1 MPAIPAGEAISFLKD
16 TRGALTWTVRE
27 MVDSLKITEPE
38 AKQVIAILELQG
50 YVKPALD
57 GAVWLTTIYGEE
69 VSGSQSPRFNLAR
82 VTGALAEL
90 KDRIQAQNRDRRA
103 EFHVSDA
110 VAFGDF
116 LMARP
121 RVQAADVGVRLV
133 VLKDGTTQG
142 ELGFLKQLRAKSA
155 LIRLQS
161 FEPWMS
167 LRSHRRLV

>member
-1 MPAIPAGEAISFLKD
+1 MPSVPAQEAMSFLKD

-27 MVDSLKITEPE
+27 MVDSLEITERE

-57 GAVWLTTIYGEE
+57 GTGWLTTLYGEE

-116 LMARP
+116 LIARA

-133 VLKDGTTQG
+133 VLKDGTAG
-142 ELGFLKQLRAKSA
+142 GNSD
-155 LIRLQS
+155 S
-161 FEPWMS
+161 
-167 LRSHRRLV
+167 